1 MLVTVSGCSDFE
13 GPFCN
18 CEPAHNAKRHIVVT
32 TRWHVDGDLH
42 VTARLKVSM
51 SVLSSPEQVAT
62 ARSDAADLKSW
73 SGFGERSRAI
83 IFAGAAV
90 VAMVGWLYLL
100 VQSLWAVAI
109 WLIS

>member
-1 MLVTVSGCSDFE
+1 
-13 GPFCN
+13 
-18 CEPAHNAKRHIVVT
+18 
-32 TRWHVDGDLH
+32 
-42 VTARLKVSM
+42 M
-51 SVLSSPEQVAT
+51 SVSSSSEQIAT

-100 VQSLWAVAI
+100 AQGLSAVAI
-109 WLIS
+109 WLIF